1 MVEPSTHPTFGE
13 GGGGGGGGERHV
25 PSLTVTP
32 SLLHTYP
39 WQQAISAFAPTTHAF
54 PKATQGGGRGGEGG
68 GGEGGGAA
76 AVAARDRAAAAGGG
90 GGLAT

>member
-39 WQQAISAFAPTTHAF
+39 WQQGISAFAPTTHAF

-68 GGEGGGAA
+68 GEGGG
-76 AVAARDRAAAAGGG
+76 RGGGGGQGSGGGGGGGG